1 MPIQKKMYVLVRN
14 DLNSIYKIVQGSH
27 ALAQYALNYPVFFT
41 EWGNGTI
48 VYLGVRNLIEMKAWK
63 EQLKAADKINSCFQE
78 PDLDGQLTGIA
89 CYDTGEIFHSLKT
102 A

>member
-1 MPIQKKMYVLVRN
+1 MYVLVRN

-27 ALAQYALNYPVFFT
+27 ALAQYALSYPVLFQ

-48 VYLGVRNLIEMKAWK
+48 VYLSVRNLIEMKAWK
-63 EQLKAADKINSCFQE
+63 EKLKAADKIRSCFQE

-89 CYDTGEIFHSLKT
+89 CFDTGEIFKNLKV